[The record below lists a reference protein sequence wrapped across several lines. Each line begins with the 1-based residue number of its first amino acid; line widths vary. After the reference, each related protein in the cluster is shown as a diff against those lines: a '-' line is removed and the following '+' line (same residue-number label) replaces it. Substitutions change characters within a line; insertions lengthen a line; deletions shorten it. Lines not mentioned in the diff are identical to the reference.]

1 MGKKHF
7 RKNKIHYSKD
17 EIRTSS
23 QKAFSAIK
31 QIDEKYSK
39 GISDITSITEEA
51 RAWFLLRIQRFR
63 ECCTKIVF
71 SQKPNWWEAMRL
83 VRNKI
88 AHQTEDLSDA
98 EFSSVVS
105 TLFANLAKI
114 KSDLKENIKRLSSG
128 SKKKRKFEKF
138 ASPEFGNEFE
148 KKQLVDAVADFFNPS
163 EPEDLKIDFP
173 ENKFSKITEEI
184 LSEIASHNNN
194 KDFISN
200 HYGLSE
206 NIQTDILEW
215 LLKTYSTLEK
225 ENPFKDEA
233 IFIEEKKRLSTE
245 EIADDLA
252 GEKSK
257 TEYHYKRLP
266 SISES
271 KRGDIEKSSV
281 DFKFYKNEF
290 SKEKETILAE
300 NIKSRKAKKESDKD
314 VEQETLQDD
323 KEEFSWKSSERAES
337 LRRNFIKDLE
347 KNLIDRKNKW
357 ELKRIDELRKE
368 FLEKLYSKIDN
379 FIKLEKLILP
389 FIKDLGRL
397 WDLSEGVFETSG
409 FEILE
414 TFADLLEKDESL
426 QELAKLLGKQNRAQA
441 TFEKELR
448 DKVVIKSEWKPQAA
462 YRGSLNG
469 IRYSNDIP
477 SVLPSELALM
487 KNPAAKKLFQLKFAQ
502 KQLLSFDYQNKVKNL
517 KQEIEQEEISVE
529 KKEPKGPVIICVDT
543 SGSMHGTPE
552 SIAKTITFALTKIAV
567 EEKRKCYLIS
577 FSTGIETLDLSD
589 FSNKPVEKLV
599 KFLKMSFNGGT
610 DASPALK
617 HSLKMLSQNDWKN
630 ADVLMVSDF
639 VMGNL
644 PNDLVAKIEAE
655 KKKDTLF
662 YSLVIGSSGN
672 RNMIACFNHNWYYNM
687 NDPHA
692 SRHLVEQ
699 LHLFGK
705 DKSKQSA

>member
-1 MGKKHF
+1 MGKKRF

-17 EIRTSS
+17 ENRESS

-39 GISDITSITEEA
+39 GISDIASITEEA
-51 RAWFLLRIQRFR
+51 RAWIQIKIQQFR

-71 SQKPNWWEAMRL
+71 PQKPVWWESIRL
-83 VRNKI
+83 KRNDI
-88 AHQTEDLSDA
+88 AHQTEDFSDA

-105 TLFANLAKI
+105 TLFANLPKI

-128 SKKKRKFEKF
+128 SKKKRNFEKF
-138 ASPEFGNEFE
+138 APPELGSEFE
-148 KKQLVDAVADFFNPS
+148 KKQLVDAVADYFNPY
-163 EPEDLKIDFP
+163 EPKDLKIEFP
-173 ENKFSKITEEI
+173 ENKFSKIAEGI
-184 LSEIASHNNN
+184 VSEIASHQNN
-194 KDFISN
+194 KDYISN

-206 NIQTDILEW
+206 NIQTDVLEW

-233 IFIEEKKRLSTE
+233 VFIEEKKRLATE
-245 EIADDLA
+245 EIAADLA
-252 GEKSK
+252 GTKSK
-257 TEYHYKRLP
+257 LEYHYKRL
-266 SISES
+266 SSVSDS
-271 KRGDIEKSSV
+271 KRGDIEKNSM
-281 DFKFYKNEF
+281 DFEFYKNEF
-290 SKEKETILAE
+290 SKEKE
-300 NIKSRKAKKESDKD
+300 IKKVKNEKGDEEEKEG
-314 VEQETLQDD
+314 
-323 KEEFSWKSSERAES
+323 WKSKEKLEA

-347 KNLIDRKNKW
+347 KNLIERKNKW
-357 ELKRIDELRKE
+357 EVKRIDELRKQ
-368 FLEKLYSKIDN
+368 FLEKLYSKINN
-379 FIKLEKLILP
+379 FIKLEKLISP
-389 FIKDLGRL
+389 FIKNFARL

-426 QELAKLLGKQNRAQA
+426 QKLSSLLGKQNRAEA
-441 TFEKELR
+441 VFEKELR
-448 DKVVIKSEWKPQAA
+448 DKVVLKSEWKPQAA

-469 IRYSNDIP
+469 IRYSNEIS

-487 KNPAAKKLFQLKFAQ
+487 KNPATKKLFQLKFAQ

-517 KQEIEQEEISVE
+517 KQEIEREEISVE

-543 SGSMHGTPE
+543 SGSMQGTPE
-552 SIAKTITFALTKIAV
+552 NIAKTVTFALAKIAI
-567 EEKRKCYLIS
+567 EEERKCYLIS

-589 FSNKPVEKLV
+589 FSNKPLEKLV

-610 DASPALK
+610 DASPALQ

-644 PNDLVAKIEAE
+644 PDDLAAKIEAE
-655 KKKDTLF
+655 KEKDTLF

-672 RNMIACFNHNWYYNM
+672 GNTIACFDHNWIYDTTSTN
-687 NDPHA
+687 PT
-692 SRHLVEQ
+692 RKLVEQ
-699 LHLFGK
+699 LHEVRMR
-705 DKSKQSA
+705 